1 MLLIFLVRRSSLIF
15 GSSSLMAKIDGVII
29 KTNRIAWDIG
39 KFLLMFVINP
49 YTTIPIIVPIFDQK
63 FKLIFFV

>member
-1 MLLIFLVRRSSLIF
+1 
-15 GSSSLMAKIDGVII
+15 MAKIDGVII